1 MLKDVSHT
9 FLRQPLFFFSDRRV
23 ILKMAFVRESALMS
37 DAMRSHVSHHNGS
50 GNVGKKKKDRRKKK
64 KNRYG

>member
-23 ILKMAFVRESALMS
+23 ILKMAFVREGALMS
-37 DAMRSHVSHHNGS
+37 DEMRSHVSHHD
-50 GNVGKKKKDRRKKK
+50 GNSSVGKKKKDRK
-64 KNRYG
+64 KNKKR